1 MRTGLRHGELA
12 ALRWREDI
20 DLERGRL
27 RVQRSYNQLNGFTST
42 KNEKIRELPLTW
54 DALAALK
61 TQRQR
66 VDASC
71 ELVFPRPTGEVI
83 SANQTNGVLKKLAAA
98 LGMRHV
104 HNHMLRHTFASH
116 AAMRGV
122 PLRQIQEWLGHGSI
136 VVTQRYAHLAQGI
149 GDDLI
154 LRLAPPHTLTP
165 DAARQQH
172 TDGSGISGPSK
183 SDSQDPPTARS

>member
-1 MRTGLRHGELA
+1 MPDLGAPVGALLELIGPLVGS
-12 ALRWREDI
+12 ALRA
-20 DLERGRL
+20 
-27 RVQRSYNQLNGFTST
+27 FFATT
-42 KNEKIRELPLTW
+42 
-54 DALAALK
+54 
-61 TQRQR
+61 
-66 VDASC
+66 
-71 ELVFPRPTGEVI
+71 
-83 SANQTNGVLKKLAAA
+83 

-154 LRLAPPHTLTP
+154 RRLAPPHTPTT

-172 TDGSGISGPSK
+172 TDGSRISGPSK
-183 SDSQDPPTARS
+183 SDSQDPPMARS